1 MGQCIQVTVNP
12 KTFVPFISACA
23 VSVQLGFLDVG
34 SLAKAT
40 PPPGLLEI
48 PGVKKRTYT
57 ETQMY
62 FSTYQENL
70 DKMMMFSQ

>member
-1 MGQCIQVTVNP
+1 MGQCIQVTANP

-40 PPPGLLEI
+40 PPPGLLDI
-48 PGVKKRTYT
+48 WKFLG
-57 ETQMY
+57 
-62 FSTYQENL
+62 
-70 DKMMMFSQ
+70 